1 MTSDTSDTSNPDDTR
16 NPDNNVEPDTA
27 DLQEP
32 STEKAPGEE
41 PTSPEP
47 EAAEGGAGD
56 GDEPSHQAVG
66 IGVIGAPLVDPV
78 QEGTE
83 QGNNE

>member
-1 MTSDTSDTSNPDDTR
+1 MSSDTSDTSNADDTAQS
-16 NPDNNVEPDTA
+16 NDGVEPDTA

-41 PTSPEP
+41 PTSTDP
-47 EAAEGGAGD
+47 EATEGDAGD

-66 IGVIGAPLVDPV
+66 IGVIGGALVDPENV
-78 QEGTE
+78 DGAQEG
-83 QGNNE
+83 